1 MKAKTKI
8 RVSVKT
14 EVKQTVTQ
22 TANARDG
29 YERVERAIV
38 RLAEERDRLSTFDKV
53 AFLACYDEGDLTTEE
68 VLRLYMTE
76 SKRVFEAIDA
86 ALEQLSDLEMVYS
99 RRMGSYIKL

>member
-1 MKAKTKI
+1 MKAK
-8 RVSVKT
+8 VKVT
-14 EVKQTVTQ
+14 VKAEVRQTATQ
-22 TANARDG
+22 TASARDG

-76 SKRVFEAIDA
+76 SKRIFEAIDA

-99 RRMGSYIKL
+99 RRMGCFVKM